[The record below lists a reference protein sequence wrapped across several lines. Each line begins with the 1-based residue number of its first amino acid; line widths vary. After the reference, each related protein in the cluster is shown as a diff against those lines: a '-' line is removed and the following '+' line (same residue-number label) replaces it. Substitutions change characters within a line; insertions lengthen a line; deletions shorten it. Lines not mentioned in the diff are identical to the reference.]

1 MMAVNRNRKMISTEK
16 ESAELDMSLASALKR
31 IEYLIEKYGP
41 DAELKNECDMY
52 DEGEHRTLR
61 VYIMEPESNAQM
73 NNRIMY
79 EEKYEIAREAS
90 DRVQY
95 ERLQKKFG

>member
-1 MMAVNRNRKMISTEK
+1 MAVNRNRKMISTEK
-16 ESAELDMSLASALKR
+16 ESAELDTSLASALKR
-31 IEYLIEKYGP
+31 IQYLIEKYGP
-41 DAELKNECDMY
+41 DAELKNECGD
-52 DEGEHRTLR
+52 
-61 VYIMEPESNAQM
+61 AQM

-79 EEKYEIAREAS
+79 EEKYEIAREES